1 MSIFHSFW
9 IMSIILSSLNQIIYQ
24 LRNLQQL
31 YGLIAYWVNQKGR
44 LGMFWPTLPFL
55 VALSVYRSVG

>member
-1 MSIFHSFW
+1 MSIFHPFW
-9 IMSIILSSLNQIIYQ
+9 IMSIILSSLTKINCQ
-24 LRNLQQL
+24 LRKLQQL

-44 LGMFWPTLPFL
+44 LGMFWPTLPLL